1 MRRQDHRLLLGRT
14 SYQLRC
20 AVFSYRSIWLDSD
33 EETSDSGDV
42 GQFAVDALGR
52 IGSTGQ
58 RPIERRPGKTIGI
71 TPVMKLNK
79 LKLLASLLAVPVA
92 SFVSSAVAQ
101 ETGQVFSSAEDYS
114 QLPSGVVDAPLES
127 SGIHPEIET
136 PIDPGY
142 YPSAEHVTS
151 VGDCG
156 CSGGCSVGGQAS
168 CNQGCD
174 DYSLAR
180 HGVGIFNPQFLSGR
194 CRGDEPFSLIGNRMG
209 FDIGGWAQ
217 LGYHDRNLPQ
227 FNDRKHE
234 YQLQQ
239 MWAYAE
245 RAVDGSQGFDLGG
258 RIDYLYGTDGP
269 DTQAFGIDNNHWDNG
284 WDNGPDYGH
293 AIPQL
298 YTEAAYGD
306 WSIKAGHF
314 FTLIGYEVVAAPDN
328 FFYSHAYTM
337 YNSEPFTHTGAMA
350 TYNYTEDVK
359 LYGGWV
365 LGWDSGFED
374 NGDAYIGGAGVDLTD
389 DLNVTSTLVAGR
401 FSDNL
406 SSQERGFMSSTVAT
420 AQLSE
425 CTRYVF
431 QTDLLDT
438 EDAAGATVRDT
449 FGINQYLLRDFSS
462 RFGIGARMEWWN
474 VNSDSAGFRGDAAST
489 SFDYVGDY
497 DVYALTLGSNFRPHP
512 NLIIRPEIRWDYVF
526 GDKDTRTAADLALLE
541 NDADHQTTFGIDTI
555 FLY

>member
-1 MRRQDHRLLLGRT
+1 
-14 SYQLRC
+14 
-20 AVFSYRSIWLDSD
+20 LDSE
-33 EETSDSGDV
+33 EETADSGDV
-42 GQFAVDALGR
+42 GQLAVYALGR
-52 IGSTGQ
+52 IGSIGQ
-58 RPIERRPGKTIGI
+58 RRIKRRPGKTIGV

-79 LKLLASLLAVPVA
+79 LTLLASLLAVPVGSLA
-92 SFVSSAVAQ
+92 GNAAAQESGPIFNSAV
-101 ETGQVFSSAEDYS
+101 DYG
-114 QLPSGVVDAPLES
+114 QLPLMPSDVVETPLEAPVVA
-127 SGIHPEIET
+127 PEMGTAVESEH
-136 PIDPGY
+136 
-142 YPSAEHVTS
+142 YPSADHGS
-151 VGDCG
+151 SAGQAG
-156 CSGGCSVGGQAS
+156 CSTGCATS
-168 CNQGCD
+168 CGQGCD
-174 DYSLAR
+174 EYSLAR
-180 HGVGIFNPQFLSGR
+180 HGVGIFDPQFLNGR

-227 FNDRKHE
+227 FNRRKHE

-269 DTQAFGIDNNHWDNG
+269 DTQSFGIDNDHWDNG

-298 YTEAAYGD
+298 YVEAAYGD

-337 YNSEPFTHTGAMA
+337 YNSEPFTHTGTLA
-350 TYNYTEDVK
+350 TYNYTEDIK

-365 LGWDSGFED
+365 FGWDSGFED
-374 NGDAYIGGAGVDLTD
+374 NGDAYLGGASVDLTD

-406 SSQERGFMSSTVAT
+406 SSEERGFMSSTVAT
-420 AQLSE
+420 AHLTE

-431 QTDLLDT
+431 QTDILDS

-449 FGINQYLLRDFSS
+449 FGINQYLFRDFSS

-474 VNSDSAGFRGDAAST
+474 VNADSAGFRGDAAST
-489 SFDYVGDY
+489 TFDYVGDY
-497 DVYALTLGSNFRPHP
+497 DVYALTLGANFRPHP
-512 NLIIRPEIRWDYVF
+512 NLIIRPEIRWDHVF